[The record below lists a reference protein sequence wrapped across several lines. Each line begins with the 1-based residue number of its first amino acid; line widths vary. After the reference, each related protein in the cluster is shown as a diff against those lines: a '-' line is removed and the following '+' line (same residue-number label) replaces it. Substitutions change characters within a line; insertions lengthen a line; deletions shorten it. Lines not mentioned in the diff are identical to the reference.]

1 MDKMIDRLDE
11 LSCSINLQI
20 IKNNQK
26 HNQKENLTE
35 NEKDLL
41 EEITDQLIEFKI
53 KLDEIIYPG
62 DVNSSSD
69 EEESVKEETEN
80 GYLEESEIDSDLE

>member
-26 HNQKENLTE
+26 ENLTE
-35 NEKDLL
+35 NEKDLI

>member
-26 HNQKENLTE
+26 NNQKENLTE